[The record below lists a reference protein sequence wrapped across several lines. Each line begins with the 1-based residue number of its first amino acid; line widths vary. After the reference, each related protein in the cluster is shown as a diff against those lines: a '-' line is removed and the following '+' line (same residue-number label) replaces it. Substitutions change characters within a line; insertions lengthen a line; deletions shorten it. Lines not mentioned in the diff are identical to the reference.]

1 MNMLGML
8 VEPVKGMPEWNFWVD
23 LGLIVLFTIVLDI
36 AIFYWITRR
45 FPRIFIAVL
54 QLLFITAYIFDLKG
68 FMIACAASLII
79 GITVSFFANLNDIRS
94 YIGNNV
100 KAGNSFLMFKRNKKK
115 KKGEALFNRDE
126 VYKKIFAAVSVM
138 SKNKIGAIITLEKDD
153 PMDDIAKT
161 GTIIKAPVSAEL
173 LQTIFYPGT
182 RLHDGAVIIRNDQ
195 IIAASVYY
203 TPTTVPLT
211 GKYGSRH
218 RAAIGIS
225 EICDAV
231 TIVVSE
237 ETGRVSIAYKGEL
250 QSVAA
255 DKFLS
260 TLESMMVR
268 VDVEDK

>member
-8 VEPVKGMPEWNFWVD
+8 LEPVKAMPEWNFWVD
-23 LGLIVLFTIVLDI
+23 IGLYVVLSILMDVAL
-36 AIFYWITRR
+36 FYWLKRKL
-45 FPRIFIAVL
+45 PRISIVIFQTLYLA
-54 QLLFITAYIFDLKG
+54 AYIFDLRA
-68 FMIACAASLII
+68 FMIACAATTMICVIVSL
-79 GITVSFFANLNDIRS
+79 FANLNDIRS
-94 YIGNNV
+94 YVGNNV
-100 KAGNSFLMFKRNKKK
+100 KSNGFLMFKRNKKK

-126 VYKKIFAAVSVM
+126 VYKKIFTAVSTM

-153 PMDDIAKT
+153 PMDAMAKS
-161 GTIIKAPVSAEL
+161 GTMVNAPVSAEL

-195 IIAASVYY
+195 IIAASVYF
-203 TPTTVPLT
+203 TPTTTPLT

-237 ETGRVSIAYKGEL
+237 ETGRVSFAYKGEI
-250 QSVAA
+250 QPVAA

-268 VDVEDK
+268 ADGDEK